1 MTNLHKQT
9 NKLTNIHR
17 HTVVESKNQTNLD
30 IVFVAIIRMVSSS
43 SKMHLMIVAWT
54 VSNDAFV
61 ALLPPD
67 CNTTPIIE
75 YKCRLDHHHLYHS
88 NQYHH
93 RHHHHHHH
101 PIIII
106 IIIILP
112 IITSSIISIIII
124 QHHIISSILLPVAP
138 IIDIFTAWL
147 SAFTNNDD
155 SSSNNGSIRT

>member
-1 MTNLHKQT
+1 MMMCDNTDDKFTHTIKQT
-9 NKLTNIHR
+9 NKHR

-75 YKCRLDHHHLYHS
+75 YINVDE
-88 NQYHH
+88 
-93 RHHHHHHH
+93 
-101 PIIII
+101 IIII
-106 IIIILP
+106 FIIVINIIIIMILP

-124 QHHIISSILLPVAP
+124 QHHIIFSILLPVAS
-138 IIDIFTAWL
+138 IIDIFTA
-147 SAFTNNDD
+147 
-155 SSSNNGSIRT
+155 

>member
-1 MTNLHKQT
+1 MMRLMMEMKIVMIRVMLDDDVWWHWWQIYTSKQT
-9 NKLTNIHR
+9 NKHR

-75 YKCRLDHHHLYHS
+75 YKCRLDHHHLFHS
-88 NQYHH
+88 NQ
-93 RHHHHHHH
+93 HHHHHDPSDYNEQYHH
-101 PIIII
+101 
-106 IIIILP
+106 
-112 IITSSIISIIII
+112 
-124 QHHIISSILLPVAP
+124 HNYH
-138 IIDIFTAWL
+138 TASYHL
-147 SAFTNNDD
+147 
-155 SSSNNGSIRT
+155 